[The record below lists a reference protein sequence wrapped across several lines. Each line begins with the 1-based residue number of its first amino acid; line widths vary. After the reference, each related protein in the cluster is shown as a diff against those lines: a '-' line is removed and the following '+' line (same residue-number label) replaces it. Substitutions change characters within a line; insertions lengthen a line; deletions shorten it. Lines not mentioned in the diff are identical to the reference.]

1 MILENKFVRRDIFDR
16 IPAPP
21 SGMENRLTRVSRMT
35 WMMLAR
41 SGTVPALHGGH
52 NGLGCG
58 ERETRGER
66 RGRGERLPS
75 GSRFVFPVVVLLASM
90 GAAPLGAQDRP
101 SGFTIGLRMGGV
113 VSTRLVSDAIGKS
126 ILPDSALQDR
136 FARDSVYV
144 RAPLAPDL
152 TIFAGL
158 PLSEDT
164 DLRLAAGYT
173 FGSVRVE
180 RGEESRDAGPLG
192 VAHGVLSVEMP
203 IRGVLTR
210 IGAGALWFRE
220 AEITALRDARV
231 LNPLLELAAAHR
243 WQAGPVDL
251 EAALVGQ
258 VTQFASAALED
269 RRGSPG
275 FIYRLGL
282 ELGVARRFNR

>member
-1 MILENKFVRRDIFDR
+1 M
-16 IPAPP
+16 
-21 SGMENRLTRVSRMT
+21 
-35 WMMLAR
+35 AR
-41 SGTVPALHGGH
+41 SGPVPAFHGGH

-75 GSRFVFPVVVLLASM
+75 GSRFVFPVVVLLLLS

-113 VSTRLVSDAIGKS
+113 VSTRLVSDAIGRS
-126 ILPDSALQDR
+126 VLPDSAMRDR
-136 FARDSVYV
+136 FERDSVYV

-152 TIFAGL
+152 TLFAGV
-158 PLSEDT
+158 PLSDET

-173 FGSVRVE
+173 FGSARIE
-180 RGEESRDAGPLG
+180 RGDETRDAGSLG
-192 VAHGVLSVEMP
+192 IGHVVLSVETP

-210 IGAGALWFRE
+210 IGAGTLWFLD
-220 AEITALRDARV
+220 AEIVALRDARV

-243 WQAGPVDL
+243 WRTGPVDL
-251 EAALVGQ
+251 EAALVGHI
-258 VTQFASAALED
+258 TQFTSEALEA

-282 ELGVARRFNR
+282 ELGVARRFGR